1 MRGWPDAS
9 PWYHAGVIE
18 PADGGVE
25 GEVRRAAAP
34 LMSPRT
40 GPPRHGPGAS
50 SLALGLGLVALTWTG
65 LARAHEVGLSRG
77 VYAVTGSQ
85 VSAELTFARAELLGL
100 APALDVDEDGALD
113 EAELSSGTAALQLLV
128 DGVQVVA
135 DERPCAAEGLE
146 AGLTE
151 EDGARV
157 RLRFACAGAPGRL
170 ELRLPVLA
178 ALPFGHRHLG
188 QLARADGEV
197 FADLVLHRRSPTASA
212 AVPAGSGG
220 PVDAPAPKPPVGA
233 YFQIGV
239 EHILIGTDHLV
250 FLLGLV
256 VIGGRLRSLIAV
268 VTAFTLGHSLSLA
281 LATLGV
287 WRPDAGFVE
296 PAIALSIAY
305 VGVEN
310 FLVGDAAGRWR
321 ITLPFGFIH
330 GFGFA
335 GVLAEIGVPDA
346 SVGLALL
353 LFNLG
358 VEAGQ
363 LLVLA
368 LILPLLAWLAARPA
382 YQRLRGARWI
392 SAAIVAAG
400 VYWFIERVWF
410 GG

>member
-77 VYAVTGSQ
+77 VYTVTGSQ

-157 RLRFACAGAPGRL
+157 RLGFRCPAPPRRIG
-170 ELRLPVLA
+170 LRMPLLDSLA
-178 ALPFGHRHLG
+178 FGHRHLASFNG
-188 QLARADGEV
+188 PDAQG
-197 FADLVLHRRSPTASA
+197 FADLVLSRRA
-212 AVPAGSGG
+212 AAGEAEVPAGLAATPPAH
-220 PVDAPAPKPPVGA
+220 PVSA
-233 YFQIGV
+233 YFEIGV